1 MESKKKELQVNL
13 YTKLK
18 QIHTYKKQTH
28 HYQGE
33 TECGTSSGLMYTQY
47 CI

>member
-18 QIHTYKKQTH
+18 QIHKYKKQTH
-28 HYQGE
+28 HYQWE
-33 TECGTSSGLMYTQY
+33 NE
-47 CI
+47 